1 MDSCNLAAAETEK
14 EAEKPEK
21 STTDPSSYSYEGE
34 TYVYTD
40 SATGF
45 QYKWDVTENKWIP
58 KESSAVN
65 DGNKSESSNEPAAD
79 HKYEIVGNTYMYK
92 DEKTGR
98 ILVWDLETKQW
109 KPKAEDTGEPVQK
122 KKKKRKRGSDEEF
135 NTSDESEDEEVLEQ
149 RKQNMNFHV
158 FTREDGVK
166 YYKDPADGT
175 IYEWDVEKRA
185 WFPNLD
191 EEFLARYQMSYGVDP
206 SAPLPPVESTSAPEA
221 RPEPKPK
228 KSDKPAE
235 PSWFQVDDTHNTKV
249 YVSGLPTD
257 VTEKEFI
264 DFMQKCG
271 LVEKDL
277 QTGQMKI
284 KLYKEADGTMK
295 GDALC
300 TYIKVFIILSF
311 ISYKFSKP
319 FSLLLLKHAQR
330 RPAFAC

>member
-1 MDSCNLAAAETEK
+1 MDSCNLAAAE
-14 EAEKPEK
+14 AEKAAQK
-21 STTDPSSYSYEGE
+21 SDQKSTDPSSYSYEGE
-34 TYVYTD
+34 NVLVYTD

-58 KESSAVN
+58 KESSVVSEGPKAV
-65 DGNKSESSNEPAAD
+65 SSDQPTAD

-98 ILVWDLETKQW
+98 TLVWDLEMKQW
-109 KPKAEDTGEPVQK
+109 KPKADADAGEPVRK
-122 KKKKRKRGSDEEF
+122 KKKKRGSDEEF

-149 RKQNMNFHV
+149 RKQDMNFHV

-166 YYKDPADGT
+166 YYTDPADGT
-175 IYEWDVEKRA
+175 VYEWDVEKRA

-206 SAPLPPVESTSAPEA
+206 SAPLPPIESAAPPA
-221 RPEPKPK
+221 RAEPKPK
-228 KSDKPAE
+228 KSDKDKQPPAE
-235 PSWFQVDDTHNTKV
+235 PSWFQVEDTHNTKV

-257 VTEKEFI
+257 ITEKEFI

-277 QTGQMKI
+277 QTDQMKI
-284 KLYKEADGTMK
+284 KLYKDANGQMK

-300 TYIKVFIILSF
+300 TYIRVF
-311 ISYKFSKP
+311 Y
-319 FSLLLLKHAQR
+319 
-330 RPAFAC
+330 